1 MKAQFQ
7 GLEKYSLSNCPMKD
21 LKDRA
26 LELKDKLDK
35 DSKEAGEVE
44 ILQAKLK
51 ENFLQE
57 SLCVEHVKRIDNYCN
72 RI

>member
-1 MKAQFQ
+1 
-7 GLEKYSLSNCPMKD
+7 MKD

-35 DSKEAGEVE
+35 DSKDAGEVE

-51 ENFLQE
+51 ENFVQE
-57 SLCVEHVKRIDNYCN
+57 SLCVEHIKRIDDYCN